1 MEVGI
6 PSGKEAYELCIPGV
20 SAAVGGS
27 RRVATP
33 VRNAC
38 LENDKGLPVPAAL
51 ETPGSGS
58 ASASEA
64 KASEALEVEIAT
76 ELEALTD
83 FEWQLQQLHDLE
95 HEERQLQEEWKL
107 LEEIDMAEKELAQ
120 LRISD
125 PEEAVDATAQTSAE
139 LTKAAV
145 LPQEAVM
152 HAKVND
158 QVVSYLFGELI
169 CPYDVMHAVGHSS
182 SFCDFHLSKIQARY
196 TLTTKVWTLWILC
209 QCGRLLMIFLALNQR
224 KRYVYLPPRKSLMLW

>member
-1 MEVGI
+1 MVAHAWGDSTKKPTAGVKASDPTCDQSTKASGMEVGT
-6 PSGKEAYELCIPGV
+6 PSGKDAYELCIPGV

-158 QVVSYLFGELI
+158 QVVSYLFGEFNLSLW
-169 CPYDVMHAVGHSS
+169 CHARCRS
-182 SFCDFHLSKIQARY
+182 
-196 TLTTKVWTLWILC
+196 
-209 QCGRLLMIFLALNQR
+209 
-224 KRYVYLPPRKSLMLW
+224 